1 MVYIVSLVMIICVGG
16 QKGGT
21 GKSTTAV
28 CLAAWLASQK
38 RDVLLIDANSAQGT
52 ASNWAERRASYHADL
67 PRVNCVEK
75 SGNIYEAVRDLAQ
88 RYDEVI
94 IDSGGQDSK
103 ELRTALP
110 TSHMLLTPT
119 RPSQADIETLIYVA
133 ELVTQAKDF
142 NPNLEARVLITNA
155 PPNPAVKLVE
165 EAKSLLADLSETFSV
180 ASTVIYNRKAYID
193 ALTAGLGVHELNNP
207 KAAAEIDSLGKEIL
221 RWQKKNKK

>member
-1 MVYIVSLVMIICVGG
+1 MIYIVSLVMIICVGG

-28 CLAAWLASQK
+28 HTAIALAAVCLTAWLAGQK

-52 ASNWAERRASYHADL
+52 ASNWAERRSSYHADL

-75 SGNIYEAVRDLAQ
+75 SGNIYDAVRDLAQ

-133 ELVTQAKDF
+133 EC
-142 NPNLEARVLITNA
+142 P
-155 PPNPAVKLVE
+155 
-165 EAKSLLADLSETFSV
+165 AKS
-180 ASTVIYNRKAYID
+180 
-193 ALTAGLGVHELNNP
+193 GG
-207 KAAAEIDSLGKEIL
+207 
-221 RWQKKNKK
+221 

>member
-1 MVYIVSLVMIICVGG
+1 MIICVGG

-28 CLAAWLASQK
+28 CLAAWLAGQK

-52 ASNWAERRASYHADL
+52 ASNWAERRAAHHGDA

-75 SGNIYEAVRDLAQ
+75 SGNIYEAVRDLAE

-110 TSHMLLTPT
+110 TSHILLTPT

-133 ELVTQAKDF
+133 DLVNQARDF
-142 NPNLEARVLITNA
+142 NPKLEARVLITNA
-155 PPNPAVKLVE
+155 PANPAIKLVD
-165 EAKSLLADLSETFSV
+165 EAKELLSDLSDTFSV
-180 ASTVIYNRKAYID
+180 SPTVIYNRKAYID
-193 ALTAGLGVHELNNP
+193 ALTAGLGVHELNNS
-207 KAAAEIDSLGKEIL
+207 KAAAEIEALGREL
-221 RWQKKNKK
+221 LTWQKKNKK